1 MWDGEPPPH
10 TRTPIAEDP
19 NKQGWDALEEEFDKI
34 SKELDEEEQNLEEGE
49 KGEED
54 GMRRMRT
61 CSRNLPSQQNLDNL
75 TSLKAPRSLHSICFG
90 FVFF

>member
-1 MWDGEPPPH
+1 MGLVVHAFGGDVSGFC
-10 TRTPIAEDP
+10 A
-19 NKQGWDALEEEFDKI
+19 DAAFRYVKGTEV
-34 SKELDEEEQNLEEGE
+34 EEGE